1 MEHLWSLKD
10 PSVTNEQLKFVS
22 NGIPGH
28 FTLVPIII
36 LSRYN
41 AEFAIWLILKEEGD
55 TNFWDCLVYNAK
67 RMFLLKAQAAKSI
80 LFKGSKR
87 GWKMVVKM
95 NSDCCIND

>member
-1 MEHLWSLKD
+1 MSHLRSLKD

-22 NGIPGH
+22 NGIPSH
-28 FTLVPIII
+28 FTLMPII

-41 AEFAIWLILKEEGD
+41 AEFATWVILKDEGD
-55 TNFWDCLVYNAK
+55 INCWECLVYNAK

-87 GWKMVVKM
+87 GWKIVMKM